1 MNLLPLIL
9 VLVTT
14 QIPCGPREFSD
25 TCKCKQGMATAC
37 EALRQTD
44 KKLADALEA
53 AARQEAR
60 KVVEAAHAQQGTAES
75 GASESEG
82 EESAQASS
90 DAPEPPEC
98 TGQEHHVISRRI
110 ARALKSHPI
119 LRGIYKARDKRFVA
133 QAKDEESHCG
143 YQRWHRDVDDEVI
156 AWLRKTKDATREQF
170 EAYLRELYSRPD
182 MLARFPN
189 GYGPL

>member
-1 MNLLPLIL
+1 MTLLPLIL

-53 AARQEAR
+53 AAHQAAR
-60 KVVEAAHAQQGTAES
+60 EVVQASSAQGSE
-75 GASESEG
+75 GSESQV
-82 EESAQASS
+82 EEAAQASS

-98 TGQEHHVISRRI
+98 KGQEHHVISRLI
-110 ARALKSHPI
+110 ARELEKHRK
-119 LRGIYKARDKRFVA
+119 LRGLYKARDPRFVA
-133 QAKDEESHCG
+133 RAKDEESHCG
-143 YQRWHRDVDDEVI
+143 YQRWHREVDDEVVE
-156 AWLRKTKDATREQF
+156 WLRTNGTATARKF
-170 EAYLRELYSRPD
+170 EEYLREIYSRPE

-189 GYGPL
+189 GY